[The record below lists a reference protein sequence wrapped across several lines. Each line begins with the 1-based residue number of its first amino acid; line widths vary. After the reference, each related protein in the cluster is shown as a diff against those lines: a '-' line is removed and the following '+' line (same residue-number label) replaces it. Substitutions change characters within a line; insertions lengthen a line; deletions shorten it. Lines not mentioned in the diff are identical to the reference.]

1 MIVCILSLNIAKEPQ
16 KCGVDIAESVSSWMF
31 VPCLYCRYLSSAHI
45 SKLRKNLI
53 LCVVIMLCWCGLDFR
68 TVFNVDPRTHGTN
81 LESSEQVV
89 LDGTSKWSC
98 KIQVTGTVL
107 SLLLSLFVWRRQWV
121 VRDLYYKFVR
131 VPLIFWPQVSWN
143 VRHRN

>member
-1 MIVCILSLNIAKEPQ
+1 M
-16 KCGVDIAESVSSWMF
+16 
-31 VPCLYCRYLSSAHI
+31 
-45 SKLRKNLI
+45 
-53 LCVVIMLCWCGLDFR
+53 
-68 TVFNVDPRTHGTN
+68 FNVDPRTHGAN

-107 SLLLSLFVWRRQWV
+107 SLLLSLVMFVWWRQWV

-131 VPLIFWPQVSWN
+131 VPLIFWPQVS
-143 VRHRN
+143 